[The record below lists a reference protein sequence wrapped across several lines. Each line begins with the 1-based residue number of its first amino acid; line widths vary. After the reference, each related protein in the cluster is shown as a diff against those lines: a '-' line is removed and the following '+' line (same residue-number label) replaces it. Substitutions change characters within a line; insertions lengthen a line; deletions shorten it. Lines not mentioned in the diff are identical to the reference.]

1 VGPGAIVL
9 LTAATA
15 ASAAPPSAASA
26 PALVEVDRLDSTLR
40 LDVRYATANNFV
52 GRAVYPA
59 ARALLVR
66 PVAEALIRVH
76 RALEGRGYGLVVFDA
91 YRPWSVTKLFWDA
104 LPPEKRRFVA
114 PPSRG
119 SNHNRA
125 CAVDLSLFERA
136 TGREA
141 VMPSAYDEMSERA
154 SPRYAGGDVAAREHR
169 DLLRAAMEAE
179 GFRVDKG
186 EWWHF
191 NHRTCPEYPI
201 QDVPLLGD
209 EGRRR
214 Q

>member
-9 LTAATA
+9 LAVVAGATA
-15 ASAAPPSAASA
+15 APSTAASA
-26 PALVEVDRLDSTLR
+26 PALVDVDRLDSTLR
-40 LDVRYATANNFV
+40 LNVRYATSDNFV
-52 GRAVYPA
+52 GRPVYPV

-66 PVAEALIRVH
+66 PVAEAVIRVH

-91 YRPWSVTKLFWDA
+91 YRPWSVTKLFWDT
-104 LPPEKRRFVA
+104 LPAEKRPFVA

-119 SNHNRA
+119 SNHNRG

-136 TGREA
+136 TGRES

-154 SPRYAGGDVAAREHR
+154 SPRYAGGDAAARERR
-169 DLLRAAMEAE
+169 DLLRAAMEAG

-201 QDVPLLGD
+201 QDTPLDGD
-209 EGRRR
+209 QREKP
-214 Q
+214 